1 MVRLAC
7 GPPGPDEHQQRAC
20 YVALGRIEI
29 DDKAYDEGQFVVLA
43 ADAGPVRVRAL
54 QASRVMLAGGAP
66 LDGPRH
72 IYWNFVAS
80 TRERIEAARRDWREH
95 LFAPVPGDAERIPL
109 PDE

>member
-1 MVRLAC
+1 MLA
-7 GPPGPDEHQQRAC
+7 PAT
-20 YVALGRIEI
+20 
-29 DDKAYDEGQFVVLA
+29 
-43 ADAGPVRVRAL
+43 GPVSIRVL

-72 IYWNFVAS
+72 IYWNFVSS

-95 LFAPVPGDAERIPL
+95 RFALVPGDAERIPL